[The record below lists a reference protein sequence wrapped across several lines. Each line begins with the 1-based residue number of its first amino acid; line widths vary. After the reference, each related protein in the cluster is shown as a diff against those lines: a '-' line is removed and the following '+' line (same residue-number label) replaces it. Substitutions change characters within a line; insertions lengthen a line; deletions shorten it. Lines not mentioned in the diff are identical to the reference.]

1 VSAEAGLGVAAA
13 PAPAG
18 RPAELA
24 PRQRLGLLRRTRLS
38 SRVAAV
44 ILVLVVLMAVV
55 APVLPL
61 QPPNAINVAAHLLGF
76 GQRGH
81 LLGTDQFGRDLL
93 SRVVWGARTSLLAGI
108 VPVLA
113 GGVIGTVLGVIA
125 GLGNGAVNGTIMRAL
140 DVLFAFPALLLAI
153 VIAATFRAGLSTEI
167 IAITVIVIPP
177 LTRIAEEE
185 TRRVRGKDYVL
196 VARSAGARWHML
208 TLSQVLPNVAPAI
221 LVYAT
226 SLVGLSIVYSAG
238 LSFLGLGVA
247 APTADW
253 GAMVNDMKSLIFSQ
267 PLLSLVP
274 AVPIF
279 GVSVAFTVLGDGLR
293 DALAVESARL

>member
-1 VSAEAGLGVAAA
+1 MKAETGLGVTSA
-13 PAPAG
+13 PAP
-18 RPAELA
+18 PEL
-24 PRQRLGLLRRTRLS
+24 PGDLTPEQRLGLLRRTRLGS
-38 SRVAAV
+38 MVAAV
-44 ILVLVVLMAVV
+44 ILILVVLMAAA
-55 APVLPL
+55 APILPL
-61 QPPNAINVAAHLLGF
+61 QPPNAINVATHLLGF
-76 GQRGH
+76 GQDGH

-108 VPVLA
+108 VPVLV
-113 GGVIGTVLGVIA
+113 GGVIATLLGLIA
-125 GLGNGAVNGTIMRAL
+125 GLGNGLVNGTIMRVL

-153 VIAATFRAGLSTEI
+153 VIAATFQAGLGTVI
-167 IAITVIVIPP
+167 IAVTVIVVPP
-177 LTRIAEEE
+177 LTRIAEAE
-185 TRRVRGKDYVL
+185 TRRVRTKDFVL
-196 VARSAGARWHML
+196 VARSAGARWHTL
-208 TLSQVLPNVAPAI
+208 TLRQVLPNVAPAI

-253 GAMVNDMKSLIFSQ
+253 GAMVSDMKSLIFSQ
-267 PLLSLVP
+267 PLLSLIP

-293 DALAVESARL
+293 DALAVESAQM